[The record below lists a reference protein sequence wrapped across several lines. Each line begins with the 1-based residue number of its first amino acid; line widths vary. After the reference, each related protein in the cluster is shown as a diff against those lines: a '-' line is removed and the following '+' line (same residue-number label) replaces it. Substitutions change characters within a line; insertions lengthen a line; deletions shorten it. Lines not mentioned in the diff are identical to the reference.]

1 MIKSYVFPGDIDEQ
15 IASIGAKP
23 FIYMRTEEFSGIN
36 LESEQML
43 LELIHCSA
51 GRTIIYTGS
60 GTGAMSA
67 VVENYVSTRSKAFV
81 VDGGSFGHRW
91 YDLCLY
97 YGLPAVDYKV
107 EFGKDLDYD
116 ALESALAG
124 SGADTLLVQHHET
137 SSGVLFD
144 IRRIGEICRRLGV
157 SLVVDVI
164 SSFLAEDF
172 SMDEVGADICI
183 TSTQKG
189 LNIPPGLSVIFLSS
203 RLEGYSF
210 AHRGYYWDFE
220 DNLKNL
226 RRGQTP
232 FSPAT
237 TIFLQLHAR
246 LLQLKAEGG
255 ESANIERVHHRAEVF
270 RAECRKYGWEMPAE
284 RPSAAITAILTRDT
298 AQRRIFK
305 GLIDKYETYIMPGS
319 IPGHYRISHMGLQSD
334 ADLVR
339 LAARIHEFEV

>member
-1 MIKSYVFPGDIDEQ
+1 
-15 IASIGAKP
+15 
-23 FIYMRTEEFSGIN
+23 
-36 LESEQML
+36 
-43 LELIHCSA
+43 
-51 GRTIIYTGS
+51 
-60 GTGAMSA
+60 
-67 VVENYVSTRSKAFV
+67 
-81 VDGGSFGHRW
+81 
-91 YDLCLY
+91 
-97 YGLPAVDYKV
+97 
-107 EFGKDLDYD
+107 
-116 ALESALAG
+116 
-124 SGADTLLVQHHET
+124 
-137 SSGVLFD
+137 
-144 IRRIGEICRRLGV
+144 
-157 SLVVDVI
+157 
-164 SSFLAEDF
+164 
-172 SMDEVGADICI
+172 MDEVGADICI